1 MKTGST
7 NSRRARSPQSGVMLI
22 EVMIAIV
29 IFAFG
34 ILGIVSLQGVAV
46 SQVSDAKYRSDAS
59 FLANDLIGTMW
70 LGDRTTAVLQA
81 QYNTGN
87 PGYTTWKNKVVGT
100 LPGATFNAP
109 TVVVDN
115 AGIVTVTI
123 FWLPPNAPAGTAY
136 HQYVAV
142 AQIQ

>member
-1 MKTGST
+1 MLTRPVISQSNRK
-7 NSRRARSPQSGVMLI
+7 PQSGVMLI

-70 LGDRTTAVLQA
+70 LGDRTATALQTK
-81 QYNTGN
+81 YNTGN
-87 PGYTTWKNKVVGT
+87 PGYTTWLNKVT
-100 LPGATFNAP
+100 AALPGAASKQP

-115 AGIVTVTI
+115 AGIVTVTVY
-123 FWLPPNAPAGTAY
+123 WQLPSAAGSAY

>member
-7 NSRRARSPQSGVMLI
+7 HSLRKPRPQSGVMLI

-70 LGDRTTAVLQA
+70 LGDRTAAVLQA
-81 QYNTGN
+81 KYNTGN
-87 PGYTTWKNKVVGT
+87 PGYTTWKNKVLGT
-100 LPGATFNAP
+100 LPGATFLEP

-115 AGIVTVTI
+115 AGVVTVSI

-136 HQYVAV
+136 HKYVAV